1 MINFKEVFNDVKMK
15 ATSPTAFSWYGV
27 VGVVATGVLT
37 FISTRKWCDWFHAN
51 RIECLNDT
59 LDKINGLEK
68 NNFKELYKKNLKDRP
83 VKEKIKEI
91 TGTALIFAPPFTAA
105 ALSCYC
111 ILHGNKKAF
120 EMVGTLSEANNILS
134 SRLDKYKSFAAGA
147 IASEVKHHEDD
158 ETRVC
163 NDPHQ
168 LYFSED
174 DLQHEEY
181 GKPTRFVI
189 ERTGQEFISTTLE
202 VTLAELEFNKIVWGY
217 RCGDFGTLNEL
228 LELYGVD
235 KVEDGDYCCWSKE
248 AGFNNGYSWVGFTHK
263 RMQFDDGEMGYMICF
278 DSEPTYDEYLAK
290 IMFG

>member
-1 MINFKEVFNDVKMK
+1 MINFKEVFNDVKIK

-27 VGVVATGVLT
+27 AGVVATGVLT
-37 FISTRKWCDWFHAN
+37 FLSTRKWMNWRSAN
-51 RIECLNDT
+51 RSVYIHNATDR
-59 LDKINGLEK
+59 LDYPDDSFPEAYK
-68 NNFKELYKKNLKDRP
+68 KELEARPLKEK
-83 VKEKIKEI
+83 VKEVA
-91 TGTALIFAPPFTAA
+91 GSALIFVPPFTAA

-120 EMVGTLSEANNILS
+120 EMVGQLSEANNLLS

-147 IASEVKHHEDD
+147 IASEVKHHEDN
-158 ETRVC
+158 EARVC
-163 NDPHQ
+163 NAAHQ

-189 ERTGQEFISTTLE
+189 ERTDQEFTSTTLE

-235 KVEDGDYCCWSKE
+235 SVEDGDYCCWSKE

-263 RMQFDDGEMGYMICF
+263 RMQFDDGEIGYLICF
-278 DSEPTYDEYLAK
+278 DSEPTYDEFLAK